1 MKITRQ
7 EIVVSFEI
15 DPSIVL
21 SCGSAIKNAQK
32 KLGGRIL
39 SINAPDDAPPSMPR
53 IILRLEDTIMNLGLD
68 RIQITAIPPSHVA
81 DEIEKSS
88 KFTLQR
94 ITPILSELLPSIP
107 KYSLFIFIS
116 SYICNSTIL
125 LSR

>member
-53 IILRLEDTIMNLGLD
+53 IILRN
-68 RIQITAIPPSHVA
+68 V
-81 DEIEKSS
+81 DEITSTTMHHSFRPPLSDLKS
-88 KFTLQR
+88 Q
-94 ITPILSELLPSIP
+94 
-107 KYSLFIFIS
+107 KY
-116 SYICNSTIL
+116 
-125 LSR
+125 

>member
-39 SINAPDDAPPSMPR
+39 SINAPDDAPPFNAKNHTQVRGYYNESWVGSYS
-53 IILRLEDTIMNLGLD
+53 NH
-68 RIQITAIPPSHVA
+68 SY
-81 DEIEKSS
+81 SS
-88 KFTLQR
+88 F
-94 ITPILSELLPSIP
+94 S
-107 KYSLFIFIS
+107 
-116 SYICNSTIL
+116 CGG
-125 LSR
+125 